1 MFPDAPESYAG
12 DLSMIYSQVKTVQGG
27 DIDIL
32 VPGGRIDAGQTVR
45 PRSLQLNSTGQPVQS
60 SNTKT
65 PDRLGIT
72 TVRGGDIRIFLDGS
86 MTVNSSRVFTLGG
99 GDILI
104 WSSNGDIDAGKGA
117 KTALLAPPPRIIFD
131 PASGT
136 FKTEFTGEATGSG
149 IGTLITGAVQERGDV
164 SLIAPRGRVDAGD
177 AGIRVSGNLV
187 IAALEIR
194 GTDNIQVSGTSLG
207 VPTNR
212 TDTGALTAA
221 SNTAAATQQSGLP
234 AQAAN
239 SEQSSIIVVEFLG
252 FGGGDAEP
260 GQNLPQDNNQRRRT
274 QSQHSYN
281 PNGNVQVL
289 GYSTLSDPETV
300 GLTEAEKRAIRD

>member
-1 MFPDAPESYAG
+1 
-12 DLSMIYSQVKTVQGG
+12 
-27 DIDIL
+27 
-32 VPGGRIDAGQTVR
+32 
-45 PRSLQLNSTGQPVQS
+45 
-60 SNTKT
+60 
-65 PDRLGIT
+65 
-72 TVRGGDIRIFLDGS
+72 
-86 MTVNSSRVFTLGG
+86 VNSSRVFTLGG

-131 PASGT
+131 PVSGT
-136 FKTEFTGEATGSG
+136 FTTELTGEATGSG
-149 IGTLITGAVQERGDV
+149 IGTLITGAVQEPGDV

-207 VPTNR
+207 VPTNT

-239 SEQSSIIVVEFLG
+239 SDQSSIIVVEFLG
-252 FGGGDAEP
+252 FGGGDGEP
-260 GQNLPQDNNQRRRT
+260 GQNLQQENQRRRT
-274 QSQHSYN
+274 QGQHSYN

-300 GLTEAEKRAIRD
+300 GLTEAEKLAIQD